1 MKRNPDIKLKSMII
15 DKEAFF
21 QDKITRAYSDRLFND
36 FQEHGEQAIETLREE
51 DPEMWLRIVHELVP
65 TIDVLAHMKALDPY
79 LMEI

>member
-36 FQEHGEQAIETLREE
+36 YQEHGQQAIETFREE
-51 DPEMWLRIVHELVP
+51 QPVMYLRIVHEF
-65 TIDVLAHMKALDPY
+65 TEIDVLAHMKALDPN
-79 LMEI
+79 LTEI